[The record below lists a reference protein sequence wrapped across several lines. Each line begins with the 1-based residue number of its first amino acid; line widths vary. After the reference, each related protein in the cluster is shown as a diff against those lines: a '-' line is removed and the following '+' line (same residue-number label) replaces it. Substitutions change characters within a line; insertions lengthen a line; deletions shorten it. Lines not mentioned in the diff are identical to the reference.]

1 MVLITGSTGFVGP
14 YLIKELKSFGYQV
27 TGTAVSGDADYLLDI
42 TDKKAVADLIRKLK
56 PDLIVH
62 LAGFSSVKESFKSP
76 ELCMKVNVQGTGN
89 LLDAVKEYVPVARIL
104 IISSSEVYGNTK
116 ITPTKEIARLNP
128 QNPYAESRVAQEEQ
142 VKNSGLNWIISRS
155 FNHIGP
161 GQPQGFVA
169 SDFASQIAKIN
180 KDKQVSPFIYVGN
193 LSAQRDFTDVRD
205 VVAAY
210 RLLLTKGKL
219 HNIYNVCSGKAIR
232 IENLLK
238 KLLKFSK
245 VKIEIK
251 VDKDKLKPIE
261 VKKTHGD
268 NSKLKKELKWRPKVS
283 IDKTL
288 EDIYR
293 YWLARV

>member
-27 TGTAVSGDADYLLDI
+27 TGTAVSGDTDYLLDI

-89 LLDAVKEYVPVARIL
+89 LLDAVKEYVPGARIL

-128 QNPYAESRVAQEEQ
+128 QSPYAESRVAQEQ
-142 VKNSGLNWIISRS
+142 LVKDSGLNWVISRS

-161 GQPQGFVA
+161 GQPLGFVA

-180 KDKQVSPFIYVGN
+180 RDKQSQPVIYVGN
-193 LSAQRDFTDVRD
+193 LTAQRDFSDVRD

-210 RLLLTKGKL
+210 RLLVTKAKL
-219 HNIYNVCSGKAIR
+219 HSIYNVCSGKAISMN
-232 IENLLK
+232 NLLK
-238 KLLKFSK
+238 KILKFSR
-245 VKIEIK
+245 VEIEVE
-251 VDKDKLKPIE
+251 VDKNKLKPIE
-261 VKKTHGD
+261 VKKMQGD
-268 NSKLKKELKWRPKVS
+268 NTKIKKELNWQPKFS

-288 EDIYR
+288 KDIYQF
-293 YWLARV
+293 WLVRI